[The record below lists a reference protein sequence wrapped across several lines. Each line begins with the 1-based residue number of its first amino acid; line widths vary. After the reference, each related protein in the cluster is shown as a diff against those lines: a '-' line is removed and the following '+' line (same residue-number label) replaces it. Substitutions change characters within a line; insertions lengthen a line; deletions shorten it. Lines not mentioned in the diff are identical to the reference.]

1 MTREDLYAL
10 VWEKPISHLARTFG
24 LSDVGLRKV
33 CVRHNIPTP
42 PLGYWQKVAHGKR
55 VRKPPLPPLGEGMSN
70 EIRLS
75 PRANRNLPEAV
86 TGAHETAR
94 ERELKPEHKIVVPAE
109 RPARFHE
116 FAATLGKILRGLRV
130 DQDGFVTWL
139 PGYHPT
145 VRLGRDS
152 IDRALILMDTVS
164 RALEDR
170 RGGIAVNG
178 NDIDVEFDQEAF
190 KLRLYETTSKSQ
202 HSPTSEEL
210 KRQAEYDERSRR
222 HPTIYPP
229 DHRSWRVWDYVP
241 SGRFVL
247 ELTNPNAYH
256 WHGDRTV
263 GRWYDRGGK
272 PIEGQLSEVMVE
284 LATAAAL
291 TKHWRAEL
299 DERARL
305 EAEEKERQRRE
316 QARLER
322 IKRRRQFLIT
332 LSDEHE
338 QLRRVEA
345 LAERLRY
352 LSVDGEEPFDRM
364 VRVLEELAEEMGAR
378 FNREEMN
385 DEIGRLE
392 LFSSDD
398 TI

>member
-1 MTREDLYAL
+1 MTREELYAL
-10 VWEKPISHLARTFG
+10 VWEKPISHLAKRYG
-24 LSDVGLRKV
+24 LSGVGLRKV
-33 CVRHNIPTP
+33 CVRYDIPTP

-55 VRKPPLPPLGEGMSN
+55 VRKPPLPPLGDDMSN
-70 EIRLS
+70 EIRLAAVS
-75 PRANRNLPEAV
+75 ARNLPTTV
-86 TGAHETAR
+86 SSAHEAAR
-94 ERELKPEHKIVVPAE
+94 ERELKPDLKIVVPAE
-109 RPARFHE
+109 RPARLHE
-116 FAATLGKILRGLRV
+116 FAVALSKVLRGLRT

-145 VRLGRDS
+145 VRLGRSS
-152 IDRALILMDTVS
+152 IDRALILVDTVA
-164 RALEDR
+164 RALADR
-170 RGGIAVNG
+170 GGGIAVKG
-178 NDIDVEFDQEAF
+178 NDLELEFDQEVF

-210 KRQAEYDERSRR
+210 SRQAEYDERSRR
-222 HPTIYPP
+222 HPSIYPP

-256 WHGDRTV
+256 WRGDRTI

-272 PIEGQLSEVMVE
+272 PVEGQLSEVMVE

-299 DERARL
+299 AERAKL
-305 EAEEKERQRRE
+305 EAEEKDRQRRE

-332 LSDEHE
+332 LSDDHD

-352 LSVDGEEPFDRM
+352 LSVGGEEPFDRM
-364 VRVLEELAEEMGAR
+364 VRVLEELAEEMSAR
-378 FNREEMN
+378 FGREEMN

>member
-10 VWEKPISHLARTFG
+10 VWEKPISHLSRTFG

-55 VRKPPLPPLGEGMSN
+55 VRQPPLPPLGEGMSN

-75 PRANRNLPEAV
+75 PRASRNLPEAV
-86 TGAHETAR
+86 TGVHETAR
-94 ERELKPEHKIVVPAE
+94 AREQKPDLKIIVPAV

-116 FAATLGKILRGLRV
+116 FAVALGKILRGLRA

-152 IDRALILMDTVS
+152 IDRALILMDTMG

-170 RGGIAVNG
+170 RGGITVNG

-190 KLRLYETTSKSQ
+190 KLRLYETTSKSE
-202 HSPTSEEL
+202 HTPTSEER

-222 HPTIYPP
+222 HPTIYPA

-241 SGRFVL
+241 SGRLVL

-256 WHGDRTV
+256 WRGDRIV
-263 GRWYDRGGK
+263 GRWYDRAGK
-272 PIEGQLSEVMVE
+272 SIEGQLSDVMVE
-284 LATAAAL
+284 LSTAAAL

-299 DERARL
+299 AERARL
-305 EAEEKERQRRE
+305 EAEEKERQRRQ

-322 IKRRRQFLIT
+322 IKRRREFLVT

-352 LSVDGEEPFDRM
+352 LSVGGEEPFDRM
-364 VRVLEELAEEMGAR
+364 VRVLENLADEMSAR
-378 FNREEMN
+378 FNRVEMN

-398 TI
+398 TT